1 MNFVIPWRPR
11 QFTGSEGRGGGR
23 KEGCDG
29 WVKVLYDIDSY
40 IEFLDVK
47 ARVNYYESHQAILI
61 PSLVEIIN

>member
-11 QFTGSEGRGGGR
+11 QFTGSEGRGGGGGGG
-23 KEGCDG
+23 KEGCDCDG

-47 ARVNYYESHQAILI
+47 ARVNDYESHQAIWI
-61 PSLVEIIN
+61 PWL